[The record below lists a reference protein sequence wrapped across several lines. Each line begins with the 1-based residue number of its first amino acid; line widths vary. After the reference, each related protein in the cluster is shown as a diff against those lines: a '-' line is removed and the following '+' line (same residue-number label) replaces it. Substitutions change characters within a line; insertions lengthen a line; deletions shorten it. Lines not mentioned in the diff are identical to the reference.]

1 MKVRTKD
8 IEVEVIEWKGNN
20 VQEVKEFMR
29 RAYIARTR
37 DHTLGYLTTTAVFV
51 QRRSKDMNETLWK
64 NIADDNWSSDITAA
78 VYDVLHETYV
88 GVKNGQFIICGL
100 AGEFYQCDPD
110 TLWAKYEEVREVT
123 EDDIEGNTC
132 DIGQRLRCGKP
143 AVGVFST
150 AAIQDNVWAVRRFH
164 DRGVVF
170 VCEGHFNKPIC
181 DW

>member
-88 GVKNGQFIICGL
+88 GVKNKQFIICGL
-100 AGEFYQCDPD
+100 AGEFYPCDPD
-110 TLWAKYEEVREVT
+110 TLWAKYEEVPAEPEYPFDGKVC
-123 EDDIEGNTC
+123 G
-132 DIGQRLRCGKP
+132 IGQRVRCGKP
-143 AVGVFST
+143 AIGVFAV
-150 AAIQDNVWAVRRFH
+150 AAIQDNVWAAEEYDGQH
-164 DRGVVF
+164 VVF
-170 VCEGHFNKPIC
+170 VCEQHFDTPIK